1 MIEAPGFVG
10 AYDVFQVQPLRF
22 LLEPGVKRFRSKL
35 GAAPTGIVEAPL
47 VCTDEDVALVARH
60 DRSWLRLEW

>member
-22 LLEPGVKRFRSKL
+22 LLEAGVKSFGSKL
-35 GAAPTGIVEAPL
+35 GATPAGIVLAPL
-47 VCTDEDVALVARH
+47 VNTDENVTGECRH
-60 DRSWLRLEW
+60 EWFLFS